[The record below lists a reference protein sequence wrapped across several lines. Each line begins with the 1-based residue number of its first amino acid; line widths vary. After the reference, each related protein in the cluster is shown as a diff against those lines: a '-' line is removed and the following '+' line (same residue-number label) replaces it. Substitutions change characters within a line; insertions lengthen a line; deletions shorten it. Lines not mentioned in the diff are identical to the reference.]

1 MMKLIGKIFVL
12 LVGGRLMGEW
22 YFEYEIQ
29 VNRPGLLG
37 DIASLLGMLRVNIV
51 SINGVDEGRR

>member
-1 MMKLIGKIFVL
+1 
-12 LVGGRLMGEW
+12 MGEW

-37 DIASLLGMLRVNIV
+37 DIASLLGMYFIIPVFITFIFQFYNKKKTRKN
-51 SINGVDEGRR
+51 NAKKN